1 VSPPVD
7 VPELVRQRA
16 ESHGAPGRAWLE
28 RLPELVATLAEQWE
42 LRLGSAFDGGTAACV
57 LAAMRADGSECVL
70 KVPLLIDD
78 TDRVAF
84 ERSVIVH
91 RLAEGRGC
99 AELLSYDTGHHA
111 MLIERLGPN
120 LHDLGLATDAVLDAI
135 AETLKEFW
143 RPVGPDVDLPT
154 GAAKAEWLATY
165 ITTTWDALDRPV
177 ERRVIDLALELCERR
192 SAAFVV
198 DRSVLV
204 HGDAHG
210 WNTLVGRHGDGDEH
224 GRCKLVNPE
233 GVLSSP
239 EHDLA
244 VPMREYNEPLL
255 EGDTARLVRERAEHL
270 AMRCDADPDAVWEWG
285 YIERVST
292 GLSSLQHFT
301 SDSGSAFL
309 EVARR
314 CT

>member
-1 VSPPVD
+1 VSPHRD

-16 ESHGAPGRAWLE
+16 ESHGALGSAWLDS
-28 RLPELVATLAEQWE
+28 LFGVVADLAERWG
-42 LRLGSAFDGGTAACV
+42 LRLGSAFSGGTAAYV
-57 LAAMRADGSECVL
+57 IAATRADGRECVL
-70 KVPLLIDD
+70 KVPMLIDD

-84 ERSVIVH
+84 ERSVLVH

-99 AELLSYDTGHHA
+99 AELLAHDDDHHA
-111 MLIERLGPN
+111 MLVERLGPN
-120 LHDLGLATDAVLDAI
+120 LHDLGLATDMVLDAI
-135 AETLKEFW
+135 ADTLREFW
-143 RPVGPDVDLPT
+143 RPVGPVVGLPT
-154 GAAKAEWLATY
+154 GAEKAEWLARY
-165 ITTTWDALDRPV
+165 IATTWEALDRPV
-177 ERRVIDLALELCERR
+177 ERRVIDLAVDLCELRVG
-192 SAAFVV
+192 AFDA

-210 WNTLVGRHGDGDEH
+210 WNTLVGDDGDDR
-224 GRCKLVNPE
+224 GRCKFVDPE
-233 GVLSSP
+233 GVISSR

-255 EGDTARLVRERAEHL
+255 DGDTARLVRDRAERL
-270 AMRCDADPDAVWEWG
+270 AVRCDADPDAVWEWG

-301 SDSGSAFL
+301 GDSSRVFL

-314 CT
+314 CAG